1 MKKNLNALILWVLA
15 LLLGGGQVYA
25 QNTTAL
31 IRGRVLDNKNQA
43 LEYANVLLYKATDST
58 VVKLEYTQADGFFQI
73 IHVEP
78 GQYRI
83 AVSFVGLPNYL
94 SNVYEVKAGQELNI
108 PDIKLQEAAAE
119 LQGVTIKAQKPILEI
134 KPDKTVFNVE
144 GSITAAGS
152 NAFDL
157 LRKSPGVVIDNN
169 DNITMLGRAGIRI
182 YIDGRPSPMQ
192 GSDLAQFLR
201 NLQSNEIEA
210 IELITNPSAKYDAQ
224 GNAGIINIRLKKD
237 KKLGANGNVNLG
249 YSVGQRAWYN
259 GGLSANYRN
268 KKTNLFG
275 SYNYSDNIFLNYM
288 TMDRNQLGARF
299 NQSSNQGTAVQN
311 HNFKVGA
318 DWFLNKQSTLG
329 VLASGF
335 LGENTDFGNGR
346 TEIGRVGQNTLDSVL
361 IAQSDN
367 TGNRNNLNFNLNY
380 RFDNGKGK
388 SLNLDADH
396 GLFRNTAKEFQPNSY
411 YDAEEKV
418 KLSERIFANSTPT
431 NIDISTFKADFENK
445 LWGGQLGAGLKFSYV
460 RTNNIFDF
468 FNVLDNVPVLNTDLS
483 NQFIYTENV
492 NAAYVSYTRQ
502 LKKWGFNAGLRVEQ
516 TNSEGDLQAY
526 KPVNDNNVKRHYLDF
541 FPSAGL
547 TYNVNPK
554 NTFALNY
561 SRRINRPS
569 YQDLNPFQNRLD
581 ELTYEQGNPFL
592 KPEYAHN
599 LQLRHTFNYKF
610 NTTLSYSHTQD
621 QITRFLDTAGT
632 SANYITWLNLSNQYA
647 YSLAFSAP
655 IQIRKWWNSFTN
667 MTGSHIRNQADFG
680 EGKVVALNV
689 STFNIY
695 SQQTFTLPKGWTAE
709 VSGWYNS
716 PSIWGGTFKMNAM
729 WSMDMGI
736 QKKILKDKGNVKLGV
751 SDIFRSNRWT
761 GVSRFGALNLD
772 IAGGWDSRRLK
783 LNFTYNLG
791 SSEVKAAR
799 RRTTGLED
807 EQRRVKSE

>member
-1 MKKNLNALILWVLA
+1 MKKSLNALILWVLV
-15 LLLGGGQVYA
+15 LLLGAGQVYA
-25 QNTTAL
+25 QNATAL
-31 IRGRVLDNKNQA
+31 IRGRVLNNKNEA
-43 LEYANVLLYKATDST
+43 IEYANVLLHKAADST
-58 VVKLEYTQADGFFQI
+58 VVKLEYTQADGFFEI
-73 IHVEP
+73 SNVDP

-83 AVSFVGLPNYL
+83 AVSFVGLPNFL
-94 SNVYEVKAGQELNI
+94 STIYEVKAGQELNV
-108 PDIKLQEAAAE
+108 PDVKLQEAPAE

-201 NLQSNEIEA
+201 SLQSSEIEA

-249 YSVGQRAWYN
+249 YSVGERAWYN
-259 GGLSANYRN
+259 GGVSANYRN
-268 KKTNLFG
+268 KKTNFFG
-275 SYNYSDNIFLNYM
+275 SYNYSDNTFLNYM

-299 NQSSNQGTAVQN
+299 NQSSNQGNASEN

-318 DWFLNKQSTLG
+318 DWFLNKQHTIG

-335 LGENTDFGNGR
+335 LGNNTYFGNGR
-346 TEIGRVGQNTLDSVL
+346 TEISRVGQSTLDSIL

-367 TGNRNNLNFNLNY
+367 EGTRNNLNFNLNY

-388 SLNLDADH
+388 SLNLDADY
-396 GLFRNTAKEFQPNSY
+396 GTFRNTAEEFQPNYY

-460 RTNNIFDF
+460 RTDNTFDF

-492 NAAYVSYTRQ
+492 NAAYVSYSRQ
-502 LKKWGFNAGLRVEQ
+502 LKKWSFNAGLRAEQ

-526 KPVNDNNVKRHYLDF
+526 KPINDDNVKRHYLDF

-554 NTFALNY
+554 NTLALNY

-599 LQLRHTFNYKF
+599 LQLRHTFNYRF

-632 SANYITWLNLSNQYA
+632 AANYITWLNLANQYS
-647 YSLAFSAP
+647 YSLAISAP

-667 MTGSHIRNQADFG
+667 MTGSHTRNQADFG

-689 STFNIY
+689 STFNVY

-716 PSIWGGTFKMNAM
+716 PSIWGGTFKMNSM
-729 WSMDMGI
+729 WSVDMGI

-751 SDIFRSNRWT
+751 SDIFRSNKWT

-791 SSEVKAAR
+791 NSEVKAAR

>member
-1 MKKNLNALILWVLA
+1 MKKNLNALILWGLA
-15 LLLGGGQVYA
+15 LLLGSGQVYA
-25 QNTTAL
+25 QNATAL
-31 IRGRVLDNKNQA
+31 IRGRVLNNKNEA
-43 LEYANVLLYKATDST
+43 IEYANVLLHKAVDST
-58 VVKLEYTQADGFFQI
+58 VVKLEYTQADGFFEI
-73 IHVEP
+73 ANVEP
-78 GQYRI
+78 GQYRV
-83 AVSFVGLPNYL
+83 AVSFVGLPNFL
-94 SNVYEVKAGQELNI
+94 STIYEVKAGQELSI
-108 PDIKLQEAAAE
+108 PDVKLQEAPAE

-144 GSITAAGS
+144 GSVTAAGS

-201 NLQSNEIEA
+201 SLQSSEIEA

-249 YSVGQRAWYN
+249 YSVGERAWYN
-259 GGLSANYRN
+259 GGISANYRN
-268 KKTNLFG
+268 KKTNFFG
-275 SYNYSDNIFLNYM
+275 SYNYSDNTFLNYM

-299 NQSSNQGTAVQN
+299 NQSSNQGNASEN

-318 DWFLNKQSTLG
+318 DWFLNKQHTIG

-335 LGENTDFGNGR
+335 LGNNTYFGNGR
-346 TEIGRVGQNTLDSVL
+346 TEISRVGQSTLDSIL

-367 TGNRNNLNFNLNY
+367 EGTRNNLNFNLNY

-388 SLNLDADH
+388 SLNLDADY
-396 GLFRNTAKEFQPNSY
+396 GTFRNTAEEFQPNYY

-418 KLSERIFANSTPT
+418 KLSERIFSNSTPT

-460 RTNNIFDF
+460 RTDNTFDF
-468 FNVLDNVPVLNTDLS
+468 FNVLDNIPVLNTDLS

-492 NAAYVSYTRQ
+492 NAAYVSYSRQ
-502 LKKWGFNAGLRVEQ
+502 LKKWGFNAGLRAEQ

-526 KPVNDNNVKRHYLDF
+526 KPTNDDNVKRHYLDF

-554 NTFALNY
+554 NTLALNY

-599 LQLRHTFNYKF
+599 LQLRHTFNYRF
-610 NTTLSYSHTQD
+610 NTTLIYSHTQD

-632 SANYITWLNLSNQYA
+632 AANYITWLNLANQYS

-655 IQIRKWWNSFTN
+655 IQVRKWWNSFTN
-667 MTGSHIRNQADFG
+667 MTGSHTRNQADFG
-680 EGKVVALNV
+680 EGKIVALNV
-689 STFNIY
+689 STFNVY

-716 PSIWGGTFKMNAM
+716 PSIWGGTFKMNSM
-729 WSMDMGI
+729 WSVDMGI

-751 SDIFRSNRWT
+751 SDIFRSNKWT

-791 SSEVKAAR
+791 NSEVKAAR

-807 EQRRVKSE
+807 EQRRVKNE

>member
-1 MKKNLNALILWVLA
+1 MKTQHALILWVVA
-15 LLLGGGQVYA
+15 TLLFGGKAFAQNSSAQIKGQVLSSNA
-25 QNTTAL
+25 
-31 IRGRVLDNKNQA
+31 QA
-43 LEYANVLLYKATDST
+43 LEYANVLLHKASDST
-58 VVKLEYTQADGFFQI
+58 VVKLEYTQADGSFHI
-73 IHVEP
+73 ANVEP

-83 AVSFVGLPNYL
+83 AVSFVGYPNYL
-94 SNVYEVKAGQELNI
+94 SQIHELQAGQELNL
-108 PDIKLQEAAAE
+108 PAIKLQEAPAE
-119 LQGVTIKAQKPILEI
+119 LQGVTVKAQKPILEI
-134 KPDKTVFNVE
+134 RPDKTVFNVE
-144 GSITAAGS
+144 GSITASGS

-192 GSDLAQFLR
+192 GNDLAQFLR
-201 NLQSNEIEA
+201 SLQSNEIEA
-210 IELITNPSAKYDAQ
+210 IELISNPSAKYDAQ

-249 YSVGQRAWYN
+249 YSTGEKAWYN

-275 SYNYSDNIFLNYM
+275 SYNYSDNEFLNYM
-288 TMDRNQLGARF
+288 IMDRNQLGARF
-299 NQSSNQGTAVQN
+299 NQKSDMGNVSQN
-311 HNFKVGA
+311 HNFKLGA
-318 DWFLNKQSTLG
+318 DWFLNKQETFG

-335 LGENTDFGNGR
+335 LGENGYYGNGR
-346 TEIGRVGQNTLDSVL
+346 TEISRLGQSNLDSIL
-361 IAQSDN
+361 IAKSDN
-367 TGNRNNLNFNLNY
+367 SGQRNNLNFNLNY

-388 SLNLDADH
+388 TLNLDADY
-396 GLFRNTAKEFQPNSY
+396 GLFRNTAEEFQPNYY
-411 YDAEEKV
+411 YDAAEQV

-431 NIDISTFKADFENK
+431 NIDIYTFKADFENK
-445 LWGGQLGAGLKFSYV
+445 LWGGQLGAGIKASYV
-460 RTNNIFDF
+460 RTDNTFDF
-468 FNVLDNVPVLNTDLS
+468 FNVLDNVKVLNIDLS

-492 NAAYVSYTRQ
+492 NAAYVSYSRQ
-502 LKKWGFNAGLRVEQ
+502 LKKWGFNAGLRAEQ

-526 KPVNDNNVKRHYLDF
+526 KPVNDDNVQRHYLDF
-541 FPSAGL
+541 FPSGGV
-547 TYNVNPK
+547 TYNLNQK

-561 SRRINRPS
+561 SRRVNRPS

-599 LQLRHTFNYKF
+599 LQLRHTFSSRF

-632 SANYITWLNLSNQYA
+632 KANYITWLNLANQYA
-647 YSLAFSAP
+647 YSVAFSAP
-655 IQIRKWWNSFTN
+655 IQIKKWWNSFTN
-667 MTGSHIRNQADFG
+667 MTGSHVRNQADFG
-680 EGKVVALNV
+680 EGKIVSLNA
-689 STFNIY
+689 STFNVY

-716 PSIWGGTFKMNAM
+716 PSLWGGTFKMNAM

-736 QKKILKDKGNVKLGV
+736 QKKIMKDKGNIKLGV
-751 SDIFRSNRWT
+751 SDIFKSNKWT
-761 GVSRFGALNLD
+761 GISRFGALNLD

-791 SSEVKAAR
+791 NSEVKAAR
-799 RRTTGLED
+799 RRSTGLED
-807 EQRRVKSE
+807 EQRRIKSE

>member
-1 MKKNLNALILWVLA
+1 MKTQHALILWVVA
-15 LLLGGGQVYA
+15 TLLFGGKAFAQNSSAQIKGQVLSSNA
-25 QNTTAL
+25 
-31 IRGRVLDNKNQA
+31 QA
-43 LEYANVLLYKATDST
+43 LEYANVLLHKASDST
-58 VVKLEYTQADGFFQI
+58 VVKLEYTQADGTFHI
-73 IHVEP
+73 ANVEP

-83 AVSFVGLPNYL
+83 AVSFVGYPNYL
-94 SNVYEVKAGQELNI
+94 SPIHELQAGQELTL
-108 PDIKLQEAAAE
+108 PAIKLQEAPAE
-119 LQGVTIKAQKPILEI
+119 LQGVTVKAQKPLLEI
-134 KPDKTVFNVE
+134 RPDKTVFNVE
-144 GSITAAGS
+144 GSITASGS

-201 NLQSNEIEA
+201 SLQSNEIEA

-249 YSVGQRAWYN
+249 YSTGEKAWYN

-275 SYNYSDNIFLNYM
+275 SYNYSDNEFLNYM

-299 NQSSNQGTAVQN
+299 NQKSDMGNVSQN
-311 HNFKVGA
+311 HNFKLGA
-318 DWFLNKQSTLG
+318 DWFLNKQETFG

-335 LGENTDFGNGR
+335 LGNNGYYSNGR
-346 TEIGRVGQNTLDSVL
+346 TEISRLGQSNLDSIL
-361 IAQSDN
+361 IAKSDN
-367 TGNRNNLNFNLNY
+367 SGQRNNLNFNLNY

-388 SLNLDADH
+388 TLNLDADY
-396 GLFRNTAKEFQPNSY
+396 GLFRNTGEEFQPNYY
-411 YDAEEKV
+411 YDAAEQV

-431 NIDISTFKADFENK
+431 NIDIYTFKADFENK
-445 LWGGQLGAGLKFSYV
+445 LWGGQLGAGIKASYV
-460 RTNNIFDF
+460 RTDNTFDF
-468 FNVLDNVPVLNTDLS
+468 FNVLDNVKVLNIDLS

-492 NAAYVSYTRQ
+492 NAAYVSYSRQ
-502 LKKWGFNAGLRVEQ
+502 LKKWGFNAGLRAEQ

-526 KPVNDNNVKRHYLDF
+526 KPVNDDNVQRHYLDF
-541 FPSAGL
+541 FPSGGV
-547 TYNVNPK
+547 TYNLNQK

-561 SRRINRPS
+561 SRRVNRPS

-599 LQLRHTFNYKF
+599 LQLRHTFSSRF

-632 SANYITWLNLSNQYA
+632 KANYITWLNLANQYA
-647 YSLAFSAP
+647 YSVAFSAP
-655 IQIRKWWNSFTN
+655 IQIKKWWNSFTN
-667 MTGSHIRNQADFG
+667 MTGSHVRNQADFG
-680 EGKVVALNV
+680 EGKIVSLNA
-689 STFNIY
+689 STFNVY

-716 PSIWGGTFKMNAM
+716 PSLWGGTFKMNAM

-736 QKKILKDKGNVKLGV
+736 QKKIMKDKGNIKLGV
-751 SDIFRSNRWT
+751 SDIFKSNKWT
-761 GVSRFGALNLD
+761 GISRFGALNLD

-791 SSEVKAAR
+791 NSEVKAAR
-799 RRTTGLED
+799 RRSTGLED
-807 EQRRVKSE
+807 EQRRIKSE

>member
-15 LLLGGGQVYA
+15 LLLGAGQVYA
-25 QNTTAL
+25 QNATAL
-31 IRGRVLDNKNQA
+31 IRGRVLNNKNEA
-43 LEYANVLLYKATDST
+43 IEYANVLLHKAADST
-58 VVKLEYTQADGFFQI
+58 VVKLEYTQADGFFEI
-73 IHVEP
+73 SNVDP

-83 AVSFVGLPNYL
+83 AVSFVGLPNFL
-94 SNVYEVKAGQELNI
+94 STIYEVKAGQELNV
-108 PDIKLQEAAAE
+108 PDVKLQEAPAE

-201 NLQSNEIEA
+201 SLQSSEIEA

-249 YSVGQRAWYN
+249 YSVGERAWYN
-259 GGLSANYRN
+259 GGVSANYRN
-268 KKTNLFG
+268 KKTNFFG
-275 SYNYSDNIFLNYM
+275 SYNYSDNTFLNYM

-299 NQSSNQGTAVQN
+299 NQSSNQGNASEN

-318 DWFLNKQSTLG
+318 DWFLNKQHTIG

-335 LGENTDFGNGR
+335 LGNNTYFGNGR
-346 TEIGRVGQNTLDSVL
+346 TEISRVGQSTLDSIL

-367 TGNRNNLNFNLNY
+367 EGTRNNLNFNLNY

-388 SLNLDADH
+388 SLNLDADY
-396 GLFRNTAKEFQPNSY
+396 GTFRNTAEEFQPNYY

-460 RTNNIFDF
+460 RTDNTFDF

-492 NAAYVSYTRQ
+492 NAAYVSYSRQ
-502 LKKWGFNAGLRVEQ
+502 LKKWSFNAGLRAEQ

-526 KPVNDNNVKRHYLDF
+526 KPINDDNVKRHYLDF

-554 NTFALNY
+554 NTLALNY

-599 LQLRHTFNYKF
+599 LQLRHTFNYRF

-632 SANYITWLNLSNQYA
+632 AANYITWLNLANQYS
-647 YSLAFSAP
+647 YSLAISAP

-667 MTGSHIRNQADFG
+667 MTGSHTRNQADFG

-689 STFNIY
+689 STFNVY

-716 PSIWGGTFKMNAM
+716 PSIWGGTFKMNSM
-729 WSMDMGI
+729 WSVDMGI

-751 SDIFRSNRWT
+751 SDIFRSNKWT

-791 SSEVKAAR
+791 NSEVKAAR

>member
-1 MKKNLNALILWVLA
+1 MKKNLNALILWVLV
-15 LLLGGGQVYA
+15 LLLGSGQAYA
-25 QNTTAL
+25 QNASAL
-31 IRGRVLDNKNQA
+31 IRGRVLNNKNEA
-43 LEYANVLLYKATDST
+43 IEYANVLLHKAADST
-58 VVKLEYTQADGFFQI
+58 VVKLEYTQADGFFEI
-73 IHVEP
+73 AHVEP

-83 AVSFVGLPNYL
+83 AVSFVGLPNFL
-94 SNVYEVKAGQELNI
+94 SIVYEVKAGQELTI
-108 PDIKLQEAAAE
+108 PDVKLQEAPAE

-144 GSITAAGS
+144 GSVTAAGS

-201 NLQSNEIEA
+201 SLQSSEIEA

-249 YSVGQRAWYN
+249 YSVGERAWYN
-259 GGLSANYRN
+259 GGISANYRN
-268 KKTNLFG
+268 KKTNFFG
-275 SYNYSDNIFLNYM
+275 SYNYSDNTFLNYM

-299 NQSSNQGTAVQN
+299 NQSSNQGNASEN

-318 DWFLNKQSTLG
+318 DWFLNKQHTIG

-335 LGENTDFGNGR
+335 LGNNTYFGNGR
-346 TEIGRVGQNTLDSVL
+346 TEISRVGQSTLDSIL

-367 TGNRNNLNFNLNY
+367 EGTRNNLNFNFNY

-388 SLNLDADH
+388 TLNLDSDY
-396 GLFRNTAKEFQPNSY
+396 GTFRNTAEEFQPNYY

-431 NIDISTFKADFENK
+431 KIDISTFKADFENK
-445 LWGGQLGAGLKFSYV
+445 LWGGQLGAGLKFSLV
-460 RTNNIFDF
+460 RTDNTFDF

-492 NAAYVSYTRQ
+492 NAAYVSYSRQ
-502 LKKWGFNAGLRVEQ
+502 LKKWSFNAGLRAEQ

-526 KPVNDNNVKRHYLDF
+526 KPINDDNVKRHYLDF

-547 TYNVNPK
+547 TYNVNQK
-554 NTFALNY
+554 NTLALNY

-599 LQLRHTFNYKF
+599 LQLRHTFNYRF

-632 SANYITWLNLSNQYA
+632 AANYITWLNLANQYS
-647 YSLAFSAP
+647 YSLAISAP
-655 IQIRKWWNSFTN
+655 IQVRKWWNSFTN
-667 MTGSHIRNQADFG
+667 MTGSHTRNQADFG
-680 EGKVVALNV
+680 EGKIVALNV
-689 STFNIY
+689 STFNVY

-716 PSIWGGTFKMNAM
+716 PSIWGGTFKMNSM
-729 WSMDMGI
+729 WSVDMGI

-751 SDIFRSNRWT
+751 SDIFRSNKWT
-761 GVSRFGALNLD
+761 GISRFGALNLD

-791 SSEVKAAR
+791 NSEVKAAR

-807 EQRRVKSE
+807 EQRRVKNE

>member
-1 MKKNLNALILWVLA
+1 MKTQHALILWVVA
-15 LLLGGGQVYA
+15 TLLFGGKAFAQNSSAQIKGQVLSSNA
-25 QNTTAL
+25 
-31 IRGRVLDNKNQA
+31 QA
-43 LEYANVLLYKATDST
+43 LEYANVLLHKASDST
-58 VVKLEYTQADGFFQI
+58 VVKLEYTQADGSFHI
-73 IHVEP
+73 ANVEP

-83 AVSFVGLPNYL
+83 AVSFVGYPNYL
-94 SNVYEVKAGQELNI
+94 SQIHELQAGQELNL
-108 PDIKLQEAAAE
+108 PAIKLQEAPAE
-119 LQGVTIKAQKPILEI
+119 LQGVTVKAQKPLLEI
-134 KPDKTVFNVE
+134 RPDKTVFNVE
-144 GSITAAGS
+144 GSITASGS

-192 GSDLAQFLR
+192 GNDLAQFLR
-201 NLQSNEIEA
+201 SLQSNEIEA
-210 IELITNPSAKYDAQ
+210 IELISNPSAKYDAQ

-237 KKLGANGNVNLG
+237 KKLGANGNINLG
-249 YSVGQRAWYN
+249 YSTGEKAWYN

-275 SYNYSDNIFLNYM
+275 SYNYSDNEFLNYM

-299 NQSSNQGTAVQN
+299 NQKSDMGNVSQN
-311 HNFKVGA
+311 HNFKLGA
-318 DWFLNKQSTLG
+318 DWFLNKQETFG

-335 LGENTDFGNGR
+335 LGENGYYGNGR
-346 TEIGRVGQNTLDSVL
+346 TEISRLGQSKLDSIL
-361 IAQSDN
+361 IAKSDN
-367 TGNRNNLNFNLNY
+367 SGQRNNLNFNLNY

-388 SLNLDADH
+388 TLNLDADY
-396 GLFRNTAKEFQPNSY
+396 GLFRNTAEEFQPNYY
-411 YDAEEKV
+411 YDAAEQV

-431 NIDISTFKADFENK
+431 NIDIYTFKADFENK
-445 LWGGQLGAGLKFSYV
+445 LWGGQLGAGIKASYV
-460 RTNNIFDF
+460 RTDNTFDF
-468 FNVLDNVPVLNTDLS
+468 FNVLDNVKVLNIDLS

-492 NAAYVSYTRQ
+492 NAAYVSYSRQ
-502 LKKWGFNAGLRVEQ
+502 LKKWGFNAGLRAEQ

-526 KPVNDNNVKRHYLDF
+526 KPVNDDNVQRHYLDF
-541 FPSAGL
+541 FPSGGL
-547 TYNVNPK
+547 TYNLNQK

-561 SRRINRPS
+561 SRRVNRPS

-599 LQLRHTFNYKF
+599 LQLRHTFSSRF

-632 SANYITWLNLSNQYA
+632 KANYITWLNLANQYA
-647 YSLAFSAP
+647 YSVAFSAP
-655 IQIRKWWNSFTN
+655 IQIKKWWNSFTN
-667 MTGSHIRNQADFG
+667 MTGSHVRNQADFG
-680 EGKVVALNV
+680 EGKIVSLNA
-689 STFNIY
+689 STFNVY

-716 PSIWGGTFKMNAM
+716 PSLWGGTFKMNAM

-736 QKKILKDKGNVKLGV
+736 QKKILKDKGNIKLGV
-751 SDIFRSNRWT
+751 SDIFKSNKWT
-761 GVSRFGALNLD
+761 GISRFGALNLD

-791 SSEVKAAR
+791 NSEVKAAR
-799 RRTTGLED
+799 RRSTGLED
-807 EQRRVKSE
+807 EQRRIKSE

>member
-1 MKKNLNALILWVLA
+1 MKKNLNALILWGLA
-15 LLLGGGQVYA
+15 LLLGSGQVYA
-25 QNTTAL
+25 QNATAL
-31 IRGRVLDNKNQA
+31 IRGRVLNNKNEA
-43 LEYANVLLYKATDST
+43 IEYANVLLHKAADST
-58 VVKLEYTQADGFFQI
+58 VVKLEYTQADGFFEI
-73 IHVEP
+73 ANVEP
-78 GQYRI
+78 GQYRV
-83 AVSFVGLPNYL
+83 AVSFVGLPNFL
-94 SNVYEVKAGQELNI
+94 STIYEVKAGQELSI
-108 PDIKLQEAAAE
+108 PDVKLQEAPAE

-144 GSITAAGS
+144 GSVTAAGS

-201 NLQSNEIEA
+201 SLQSSEIEA

-249 YSVGQRAWYN
+249 YSVGERAWYN
-259 GGLSANYRN
+259 GGVSANYRN
-268 KKTNLFG
+268 KKTNFFG
-275 SYNYSDNIFLNYM
+275 SYNYSDNTFLNYM

-299 NQSSNQGTAVQN
+299 NQSSNQGNASEN

-318 DWFLNKQSTLG
+318 DWFLNKQHTIG
-329 VLASGF
+329 ILASGF
-335 LGENTDFGNGR
+335 LSNNTYFGNGR
-346 TEIGRVGQNTLDSVL
+346 TEISRVGQSTLDSIL

-367 TGNRNNLNFNLNY
+367 EGTRNNLNFNLNY

-388 SLNLDADH
+388 SLNLDADY
-396 GLFRNTAKEFQPNSY
+396 GTFRNTAEEFQPNYY

-418 KLSERIFANSTPT
+418 KLSERIFSNSTPT

-460 RTNNIFDF
+460 RTDNTFDF
-468 FNVLDNVPVLNTDLS
+468 FNVLDNIPVLNTDLS

-492 NAAYVSYTRQ
+492 NAAYVSYSRQ
-502 LKKWGFNAGLRVEQ
+502 LKKWGFNAGLRAEQ

-526 KPVNDNNVKRHYLDF
+526 KPTNDDNVKRHYLDF

-554 NTFALNY
+554 NTLALNY
-561 SRRINRPS
+561 SSRINRPS

-599 LQLRHTFNYKF
+599 LQLRHTFNYRF

-632 SANYITWLNLSNQYA
+632 AANYITWLNLANQYS

-655 IQIRKWWNSFTN
+655 SKSAN
-667 MTGSHIRNQADFG
+667 
-680 EGKVVALNV
+680 
-689 STFNIY
+689 
-695 SQQTFTLPKGWTAE
+695 
-709 VSGWYNS
+709 
-716 PSIWGGTFKMNAM
+716 GGT
-729 WSMDMGI
+729 
-736 QKKILKDKGNVKLGV
+736 V
-751 SDIFRSNRWT
+751 SPT
-761 GVSRFGALNLD
+761 
-772 IAGGWDSRRLK
+772 
-783 LNFTYNLG
+783 
-791 SSEVKAAR
+791 
-799 RRTTGLED
+799 
-807 EQRRVKSE
+807 

>member
-1 MKKNLNALILWVLA
+1 MKTQHALILWVVA
-15 LLLGGGQVYA
+15 TLLFGGKAFAQNSSAHIKGQVLSSSA
-25 QNTTAL
+25 
-31 IRGRVLDNKNQA
+31 QA
-43 LEYANVLLYKATDST
+43 LEYANVLLHKASDST
-58 VVKLEYTQADGFFQI
+58 VVKLEYTQADGTFHI
-73 IHVEP
+73 ANVEP

-83 AVSFVGLPNYL
+83 AVSFVGYPNYL
-94 SNVYEVKAGQELNI
+94 SQIHELQAGQELNL
-108 PDIKLQEAAAE
+108 PAIKLQEAPAE
-119 LQGVTIKAQKPILEI
+119 LQGVTVKAQKPLLEI
-134 KPDKTVFNVE
+134 RPDKTVFNVE
-144 GSITAAGS
+144 GSITASGS

-192 GSDLAQFLR
+192 GNDLAQFLR
-201 NLQSNEIEA
+201 SLQSNEIEA

-249 YSVGQRAWYN
+249 YSTGEKAWYN
-259 GGLSANYRN
+259 GGFSANYRN

-275 SYNYSDNIFLNYM
+275 SYNYSDNEFLNYM

-299 NQSSNQGTAVQN
+299 NQKSEMGNVSQN
-311 HNFKVGA
+311 HNFKLGA
-318 DWFLNKQSTLG
+318 DWFLNKQETFG

-335 LGENTDFGNGR
+335 LGNNSYYSDGR
-346 TEIGRVGQNTLDSVL
+346 TEISRLGQSKLDSILV
-361 IAQSDN
+361 AKSDN
-367 TGNRNNLNFNLNY
+367 SGQRNNLNFNLNY

-388 SLNLDADH
+388 TLNLDADY
-396 GLFRNTAKEFQPNSY
+396 GLFRNTGEEFQPNYY
-411 YDAEEKV
+411 YDAAEKV

-431 NIDISTFKADFENK
+431 NIDIYTFKADFENK
-445 LWGGQLGAGLKFSYV
+445 LWGGQLGAGIKASYV
-460 RTNNIFDF
+460 RTDNTFDF
-468 FNVLDNVPVLNTDLS
+468 FNVLDNVKVLNIDLS
-483 NQFIYTENV
+483 NRFIYTENV
-492 NAAYVSYTRQ
+492 NAAYVSYSRQ
-502 LKKWGFNAGLRVEQ
+502 LKKWGFNAGLRAEQ

-526 KPVNDNNVKRHYLDF
+526 KPVNDDNVKRHYLDF
-541 FPSAGL
+541 FPSGGV
-547 TYNVNPK
+547 TYNLNQK

-561 SRRINRPS
+561 SRRVNRPS

-599 LQLRHTFNYKF
+599 LQLRHTFSSRF

-632 SANYITWLNLSNQYA
+632 KANYITWLNLANQYA
-647 YSLAFSAP
+647 YSVAFSAP
-655 IQIRKWWNSFTN
+655 IQIKKWWNSFTN
-667 MTGSHIRNQADFG
+667 MTGSHVRNQADFG
-680 EGKVVALNV
+680 EGKIVSLNA
-689 STFNIY
+689 STFNVY

-716 PSIWGGTFKMNAM
+716 PSLWGGTFKMNAM
-729 WSMDMGI
+729 WSVDMGI
-736 QKKILKDKGNVKLGV
+736 QKKILKDKGNIKLGV
-751 SDIFRSNRWT
+751 SDIFKSNKWT
-761 GVSRFGALNLD
+761 GISRFGALNLD

-791 SSEVKAAR
+791 NSEVKAAR
-799 RRTTGLED
+799 RRSTGLED
-807 EQRRVKSE
+807 EQRRIKSE

>member
-1 MKKNLNALILWVLA
+1 MKTQHALILWVVA
-15 LLLGGGQVYA
+15 TLLFGGKAFAQNSSAQIKGQVLSSNA
-25 QNTTAL
+25 
-31 IRGRVLDNKNQA
+31 QA
-43 LEYANVLLYKATDST
+43 LEYANVLLHKASDST
-58 VVKLEYTQADGFFQI
+58 VVKLEYTQADGTFHI
-73 IHVEP
+73 ANVEP

-83 AVSFVGLPNYL
+83 AVSFVGYPNYL
-94 SNVYEVKAGQELNI
+94 SPIHELQAGQELTL
-108 PDIKLQEAAAE
+108 PAIKLQEAPAE
-119 LQGVTIKAQKPILEI
+119 LQGVTVKAQKPLLEI
-134 KPDKTVFNVE
+134 RPDKTVFNVE
-144 GSITAAGS
+144 GSITASGS

-201 NLQSNEIEA
+201 SLQSNEIEA

-249 YSVGQRAWYN
+249 YSTGEKAWYN

-275 SYNYSDNIFLNYM
+275 SYNYSDNEFLNYM

-299 NQSSNQGTAVQN
+299 NQKSDMGNVSQN
-311 HNFKVGA
+311 HNFKLGA
-318 DWFLNKQSTLG
+318 DWFLNKQETFG

-335 LGENTDFGNGR
+335 LGNNGYYSNGR
-346 TEIGRVGQNTLDSVL
+346 TEISRLGQSNLDSIL
-361 IAQSDN
+361 IAKSDN
-367 TGNRNNLNFNLNY
+367 SGQRNNLNFNLNY

-388 SLNLDADH
+388 TLNLDADY
-396 GLFRNTAKEFQPNSY
+396 GLFRNTGEEFQPNYY
-411 YDAEEKV
+411 YDAAEQV
-418 KLSERIFANSTPT
+418 KLTERIFAYSAPT
-431 NIDISTFKADFENK
+431 NIDIYTFKADFENK
-445 LWGGQLGAGLKFSYV
+445 LWGGQLGAGIKASYV
-460 RTNNIFDF
+460 RTDNTFDF
-468 FNVLDNVPVLNTDLS
+468 FNVLDNVKVLNIDLS

-492 NAAYVSYTRQ
+492 NAAYVSYSRQ
-502 LKKWGFNAGLRVEQ
+502 LKKWGFNAGLRAEQ

-526 KPVNDNNVKRHYLDF
+526 KPVNDDNVQRHYLDF
-541 FPSAGL
+541 FPSGGV
-547 TYNVNPK
+547 TYNLNQK

-561 SRRINRPS
+561 SRRVNRPS

-599 LQLRHTFNYKF
+599 LQLRHTFSSRF

-632 SANYITWLNLSNQYA
+632 KANYITWLNLANQYA
-647 YSLAFSAP
+647 YSVAFSAP
-655 IQIRKWWNSFTN
+655 IQIKKWWNSFTN
-667 MTGSHIRNQADFG
+667 MTGSHVRNQADFG
-680 EGKVVALNV
+680 EGKIVSLNA
-689 STFNIY
+689 STFNVY
-695 SQQTFTLPKGWTAE
+695 SQQTFTLPKGWSAE

-716 PSIWGGTFKMNAM
+716 PSLWGGTFKMNAM

-736 QKKILKDKGNVKLGV
+736 QKKIMKDKGNIKLGV
-751 SDIFRSNRWT
+751 SDIFKSNKWT
-761 GVSRFGALNLD
+761 GISRFGALNLD

-791 SSEVKAAR
+791 NSEVKAAR
-799 RRTTGLED
+799 RRSTGLED
-807 EQRRVKSE
+807 EQRRIKSE

>member
-1 MKKNLNALILWVLA
+1 MKRQHTLILWVMA
-15 LLLGGGQVYA
+15 TLLFGGKAFAQNSSAQIKGQVLSS
-25 QNTTAL
+25 TA
-31 IRGRVLDNKNQA
+31 QA
-43 LEYANVLLYKATDST
+43 LEYANVLLHKASDST
-58 VVKLEYTQADGFFQI
+58 VVKLEYTQADGSFHI
-73 IHVEP
+73 ANLEP

-83 AVSFVGLPNYL
+83 AVSFVGYPNYL
-94 SNVYEVKAGQELNI
+94 SPIHELQAGQELNL
-108 PDIKLQEAAAE
+108 PAIKLQEAPAE
-119 LQGVTIKAQKPILEI
+119 LQGVTVKAQKPLLEI
-134 KPDKTVFNVE
+134 RPDKTVFNVE
-144 GSITAAGS
+144 GSITASGS

-201 NLQSNEIEA
+201 SLQSNEIEA

-249 YSVGQRAWYN
+249 YSAGEKAWYN
-259 GGLSANYRN
+259 GGISANYRN

-275 SYNYSDNIFLNYM
+275 SYNYSDNEFLNYM

-299 NQSSNQGTAVQN
+299 NQKSEMGNVAVN
-311 HNFKVGA
+311 HNFKLGA
-318 DWFLNKQSTLG
+318 DWFLNKQETFG

-335 LGENTDFGNGR
+335 LGNNSSYSNGR
-346 TEIGRVGQNTLDSVL
+346 TEISRLGQNNLDSILV
-361 IAQSDN
+361 AQSDN
-367 TGNRNNLNFNLNY
+367 SGLRNNLNFNLNY

-388 SLNLDADH
+388 TLNLDADY
-396 GLFRNTAKEFQPNSY
+396 GMFRNTGEEFQPNYY
-411 YDAEEKV
+411 YDAAEQV
-418 KLSERIFANSTPT
+418 KLSERIFASSTPT
-431 NIDISTFKADFENK
+431 NIDIYTFKADFENK
-445 LWGGQLGAGLKFSYV
+445 LWGGQLGAGVKVSYV
-460 RTNNIFDF
+460 RTDNTFDF
-468 FNVLDNVPVLNTDLS
+468 FNVLDNVKVLNIDLS

-492 NAAYVSYTRQ
+492 NAAYVSYSRQ
-502 LKKWGFNAGLRVEQ
+502 LKKWGFNAGLRAEQ

-526 KPVNDNNVKRHYLDF
+526 KPVNDDNVQRHYLDF
-541 FPSAGL
+541 FPSGGV
-547 TYNVNPK
+547 TYNLNQK

-561 SRRINRPS
+561 SRRVNRPS

-599 LQLRHTFNYKF
+599 LQLRHTFSSRF

-632 SANYITWLNLSNQYA
+632 TANYITWLNLANQYA
-647 YSLAFSAP
+647 YSVAFSAP
-655 IQIRKWWNSFTN
+655 IQIKKWWNSFTN
-667 MTGSHIRNQADFG
+667 MTGSHVRNQADFG
-680 EGKVVALNV
+680 EGKIVSLNA
-689 STFNIY
+689 STFNVY

-716 PSIWGGTFKMNAM
+716 PSLWGGTFKMNSM

-736 QKKILKDKGNVKLGV
+736 QKKILKDKGNLKLGV
-751 SDIFRSNRWT
+751 SDLFKSNKWT
-761 GVSRFGALNLD
+761 GISRFGALNLD

-791 SSEVKAAR
+791 NSEVKGAR
-799 RRTTGLED
+799 RRSTGLED
-807 EQRRVKSE
+807 EQKRIKSE

>member
-1 MKKNLNALILWVLA
+1 MKTQHALILWVVA
-15 LLLGGGQVYA
+15 TLLFGGKAFAQNSSAQIKGQVLSSNA
-25 QNTTAL
+25 
-31 IRGRVLDNKNQA
+31 QA
-43 LEYANVLLYKATDST
+43 LEYANVRLHKASDST
-58 VVKLEYTQADGFFQI
+58 VVKLEYTQADGTFHI
-73 IHVEP
+73 ANVEP

-83 AVSFVGLPNYL
+83 AVSFVGYPNYL
-94 SNVYEVKAGQELNI
+94 SPIHELQAGQELTL
-108 PDIKLQEAAAE
+108 PAIKLQEAPAE
-119 LQGVTIKAQKPILEI
+119 LQGVTVKAQKPLLEI
-134 KPDKTVFNVE
+134 RPDKTVFNVE
-144 GSITAAGS
+144 GSITASGS

-201 NLQSNEIEA
+201 SLQSNEIEA

-249 YSVGQRAWYN
+249 YSTGEKAWYN

-275 SYNYSDNIFLNYM
+275 SYNYSDNEFLNYM

-299 NQSSNQGTAVQN
+299 NQKSDMGNVSQN
-311 HNFKVGA
+311 HNFKLGA
-318 DWFLNKQSTLG
+318 DWFLNKQETFG

-335 LGENTDFGNGR
+335 LGNNGYYSNGR
-346 TEIGRVGQNTLDSVL
+346 TEISRLGQSNLDSIL
-361 IAQSDN
+361 IAKSDN
-367 TGNRNNLNFNLNY
+367 SGQRNNLNFNLNY

-388 SLNLDADH
+388 TLNLDADY
-396 GLFRNTAKEFQPNSY
+396 GLFRNTGEEFQPNYY
-411 YDAEEKV
+411 YDAAEQV
-418 KLSERIFANSTPT
+418 KLTERIFAYSAPT
-431 NIDISTFKADFENK
+431 NIDIYTFKADFENK
-445 LWGGQLGAGLKFSYV
+445 LWGGQLGAGIKASYV
-460 RTNNIFDF
+460 RTDNTFDF
-468 FNVLDNVPVLNTDLS
+468 FNVLDNVKVLNIDLS

-492 NAAYVSYTRQ
+492 NAAYVSYSRQ
-502 LKKWGFNAGLRVEQ
+502 LKKWGFNAGLRAEQ

-526 KPVNDNNVKRHYLDF
+526 KPVNDDNVQRHYLDF
-541 FPSAGL
+541 FPSGGV
-547 TYNVNPK
+547 TYNLNQK

-561 SRRINRPS
+561 SRRVNRPS

-599 LQLRHTFNYKF
+599 LQLRHTFSSRF

-632 SANYITWLNLSNQYA
+632 KANYITWLNLANQYA
-647 YSLAFSAP
+647 YSVAFSAP
-655 IQIRKWWNSFTN
+655 IQIKKWWNSFTN
-667 MTGSHIRNQADFG
+667 MTGSHVRNQADFG
-680 EGKVVALNV
+680 EGKIVSLNA
-689 STFNIY
+689 STFNVY
-695 SQQTFTLPKGWTAE
+695 SQQTFTLPKGWSAE

-716 PSIWGGTFKMNAM
+716 PSLWGGTFKMNAM

-736 QKKILKDKGNVKLGV
+736 QKKIMKDKGNIKLGV
-751 SDIFRSNRWT
+751 SDIFKSNKWT
-761 GVSRFGALNLD
+761 GISRFGALNLD

-791 SSEVKAAR
+791 NSEVKAAR
-799 RRTTGLED
+799 RRSTGLED
-807 EQRRVKSE
+807 EQRRIKSE